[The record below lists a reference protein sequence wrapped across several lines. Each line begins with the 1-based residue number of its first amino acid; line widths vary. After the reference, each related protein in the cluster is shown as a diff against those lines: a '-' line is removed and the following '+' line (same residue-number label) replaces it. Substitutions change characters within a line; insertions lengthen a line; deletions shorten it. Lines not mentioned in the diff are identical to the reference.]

1 MGVFGIIYA
10 QVASLFFVVI
20 IFTPWF
26 YKTLR
31 YGFSLIMFKNIFSY
45 GLNFVFLNINSWVMN
60 LSDRWIIGE
69 YWDLSMVGLYSIAY
83 RFSNFIQ
90 VLNNGFKDQWGTS
103 LYKMGDEKSVSELL
117 FSSTMRYLVVTGI
130 LWTFLTL
137 FLKEIILLLTPNYYH
152 SAYQFAPIIIF
163 GYIFL
168 GIGNIWSAG
177 LHLQNKGRWFWILS
191 SFGAATNIILNF
203 ILVPRYGIFAAA
215 ITTFI
220 SFSIQPIGYIIIT
233 KKYYDINLPYYKIAA
248 LFMGYLMVYFSAI
261 ILANSAQNVYISILI
276 KLIIFILFCYF
287 NLYFKIIDQTDIDKI
302 KSKFFQFLRSK

>member
-130 LWTFLTL
+130 LWTF
-137 FLKEIILLLTPNYYH
+137 
-152 SAYQFAPIIIF
+152 
-163 GYIFL
+163 
-168 GIGNIWSAG
+168 
-177 LHLQNKGRWFWILS
+177 
-191 SFGAATNIILNF
+191 
-203 ILVPRYGIFAAA
+203 
-215 ITTFI
+215 
-220 SFSIQPIGYIIIT
+220 
-233 KKYYDINLPYYKIAA
+233 
-248 LFMGYLMVYFSAI
+248 
-261 ILANSAQNVYISILI
+261 
-276 KLIIFILFCYF
+276 
-287 NLYFKIIDQTDIDKI
+287 
-302 KSKFFQFLRSK
+302 

>member
-1 MGVFGIIYA
+1 MVLKINGGHPCIKWETKSPF
-10 QVASLFFVVI
+10 QN
-20 IFTPWF
+20 F
-26 YKTLR
+26 Y
-31 YGFSLIMFKNIFSY
+31 
-45 GLNFVFLNINSWVMN
+45 
-60 LSDRWIIGE
+60 
-69 YWDLSMVGLYSIAY
+69 
-83 RFSNFIQ
+83 
-90 VLNNGFKDQWGTS
+90 
-103 LYKMGDEKSVSELL
+103 

-233 KKYYDINLPYYKIAA
+233 KNT
-248 LFMGYLMVYFSAI
+248 M
-261 ILANSAQNVYISILI
+261 ILI
-276 KLIIFILFCYF
+276 CLTIRLP
-287 NLYFKIIDQTDIDKI
+287 LYSWVI
-302 KSKFFQFLRSK
+302 